1 MTIYD
6 IEKKQMDI
14 KKRLEDINRVINPL
28 IMEKRLLEK
37 EYAQLTEQGRAIATA
52 EAAKNIEYPRRKAS
66 KPKNKPTDLTA
77 AIASLT
83 LEQRKALIAL
93 LG

>member
-1 MTIYD
+1 MIIQD
-6 IEKKQMDI
+6 IETRQMEI
-14 KKRLEDINRVINPL
+14 RKRLEAINKVINPL
-28 IMEKRLLEK
+28 IIEKRLLEK

-52 EAAKNIEYPRRKAS
+52 EAAKNIEYLRRKAS
-66 KPKNKPTDLTA
+66 KPKNKPTDLSA

-83 LEQRKALIAL
+83 PEQRKALIAL